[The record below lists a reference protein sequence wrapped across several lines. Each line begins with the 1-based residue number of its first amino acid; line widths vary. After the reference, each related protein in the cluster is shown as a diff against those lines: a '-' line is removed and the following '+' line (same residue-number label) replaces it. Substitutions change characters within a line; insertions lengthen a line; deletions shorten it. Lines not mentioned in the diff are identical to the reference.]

1 MAGGP
6 PLSHSVW
13 IKSCNAVWQKILHLG
28 RKQQY
33 GKNELIG
40 GNGEYVK
47 CLQYLHKGRLK
58 LTRFNAEG
66 NEKIFFYIEQRNL
79 FGEVPFWSGKPMDSA
94 FIAVEPC
101 EVYEFSQQCIKDDV
115 MKNHPE
121 LIVNLLEG
129 MASKMHVITGQASEL
144 ASLLNRVSKV
154 LVYAAEREHI
164 HAASNEVICA
174 KGISQQELANILGVH
189 RVTLNHVIKQLKK
202 DGIIGDMTKS
212 NLVILD
218 YARLLALAMH

>member
-47 CLQYLHKGRLK
+47 CLRYLHKGRLK

-115 MKNHPE
+115 MRNHPE
-121 LIVNLLEG
+121 LMSSSRKKRISAG
-129 MASKMHVITGQASEL
+129 SGITLHE
-144 ASLLNRVSKV
+144 
-154 LVYAAEREHI
+154 I
-164 HAASNEVICA
+164 
-174 KGISQQELANILGVH
+174 NIF
-189 RVTLNHVIKQLKK
+189 IKQFEQMRTMMKGMSGLKDK
-202 DGIIGDMTKS
+202 MKGGKGMPNMAQAMNMMRKFILNALLSCRMQTKECMKLKRENDS
-212 NLVILD
+212 I
-218 YARLLALAMH
+218 